1 MKKAPN
7 QKILAI
13 YFAIYVSLSAI
24 LTAQTTRPEPG
35 SATIPAETIP
45 NAPQSGEQIENAEDT
60 DEEDKKAPPKGNL
73 RIWLGGTNN
82 NQRFA
87 VGIIKSGQKIP
98 ESGEESIQGF
108 EWLYRGL
115 RTGSVREYVE
125 VPVGNYDLVILPEE
139 VEKFTG
145 AGEEFQAPKWKKV
158 KKIERESLRILAGSH
173 KTAVVRVLNDDLK
186 VDVFDDAKENNGSK
200 ILRVFNLTGATIG
213 GLKTLADG
221 KELVI
226 FRRLPEFYE
235 AFNVP
240 HKSFEVSLELHI
252 PGSKTKY
259 FVRKFYEADFRGSGS
274 CSLVVFL
281 DRYGRTTSL
290 VVKDGTS

>member
-35 SATIPAETIP
+35 SAIIPAETIP

-115 RTGSVREYVE
+115 RTGSVRDYVE

-145 AGEEFQAPKWKKV
+145 ADEEFQAPMWKKV
-158 KKIERESLRILAGSH
+158 KKIERESLRVAPKSH
-173 KTAVVRVLNDDLK
+173 TTAVIRVFEDDFK
-186 VDVFDDAKENNGSK
+186 IDVFNDQKENENSTK
-200 ILRVFNLTGATIG
+200 ILRVFNLTNGTMG
-213 GLKTLADG
+213 GLKTIADG
-221 KELVI
+221 KEVVLFRKLPVFFEI
-226 FRRLPEFYE
+226 FP
-235 AFNVP
+235 VP
-240 HKSFEVSLELHI
+240 HNSFAVSMELYV
-252 PGSKTKY
+252 PGSNPKF
-259 FVRKFYEADFRGSGS
+259 FVRKFYEADFRGIGS

-281 DRYGRTTSL
+281 DRYGRTTSV
-290 VVKDGTS
+290 VVKDGS